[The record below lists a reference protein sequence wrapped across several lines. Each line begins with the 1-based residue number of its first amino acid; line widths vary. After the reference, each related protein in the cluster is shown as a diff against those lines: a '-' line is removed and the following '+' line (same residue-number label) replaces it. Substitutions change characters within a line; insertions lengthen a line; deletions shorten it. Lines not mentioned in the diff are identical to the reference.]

1 MGVQARLGVLRSYV
15 NREAHEAREY
25 IHEINP
31 GPPAFT
37 LKLHAIL
44 SNVST
49 KNQAPPPNNM

>member
-31 GPPAFT
+31 RPLTFT

-44 SNVST
+44 SNVGT
-49 KNQAPPPNNM
+49 KYQAPSNNM